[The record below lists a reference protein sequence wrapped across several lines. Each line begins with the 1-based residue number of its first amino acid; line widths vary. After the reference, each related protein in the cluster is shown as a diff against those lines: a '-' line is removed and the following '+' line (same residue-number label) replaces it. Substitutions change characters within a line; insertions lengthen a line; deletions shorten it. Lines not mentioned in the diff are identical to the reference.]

1 MVMEVDDK
9 ADSDGDCTSDIIF
22 KYKGTSERCSR
33 IKCEQRSRD
42 TKLYASSMENMPG
55 CSFDSLKDI
64 SARISHTH
72 SKKVIKH
79 ALRQQARRRRKNT
92 TINAAKGNC
101 IASKPSTMR
110 EVLASIPGFSIKPRK
125 RSNKKLSAAAQL
137 EQTKEGCIDLETPD
151 SILVNTNLRALL
163 NKHTFSSL
171 PPLYQRKLV
180 QLLPDVDRASISTQ
194 SDNSLRLNS
203 SGLNNE
209 FFARACLEWRERLA
223 EGEFTPEN
231 QQRLK
236 AEAEKEMSR
245 LDPWKLKHF
254 EPIWGEKQ
262 DVRSENIPLMLPS
275 PVRPPLKTTIK
286 LRPSTSV
293 GGGRHSKPVQTCA
306 RRLRTVGAVTRAIAS
321 YREEVDSAV
330 ACKVAD
336 LAVTSSTEKRSLE
349 SPECYSQRTS
359 KKLRASSPQESK
371 SDISFNEAAPASVS
385 CETDTPESNLE
396 LDRPKSSAEEFED
409 NEEKLGVLNEL
420 SFNNEVAPC
429 DVPEH
434 ETLSGEC
441 IDVAGETVDVL
452 TSDKDVFLKESV
464 DCDSQS
470 TTESKE
476 QHSNQYLTAM
486 ECEENDVPEVVDTK
500 LSENEIQEMVDGS
513 SDVHMQQESE
523 IKIEECSVKNIAS
536 GAESLSEMPIEIKV
550 SKEHIDLLVEFSE
563 VKSESKEEVSSG
575 TREVSSRSRE
585 VVTNGSGDEVSSGS
599 REEVSSDEV
608 SSGSREEV
616 NIVSREEISFGSG
629 EEVSRGQVG
638 SVSQD
643 EVGYITRDEV
653 DSISGDEVGS
663 VSGDDSGSVSRVDV
677 GPGSRADVGPGSR
690 ADVGPGSRADVGPG
704 SRADVGPGSRADVG
718 PGSRA
723 DVGPG
728 SRADVGPGSRADV
741 GPGSRADVGPGS
753 RADVGPGSRAD
764 VGPGSRADVGPG
776 SRADVGPG
784 SRADVG
790 PESRDEVST
799 LSRDEI
805 SAVSREEFNTISKD
819 EVESESKEDI
829 KSENK
834 GELFSD
840 SHLFSEFGPSFKCD
854 EQDTKYD
861 IKDNKLDVSTDVPL
875 ELESQISVECE
886 MCDDIVK
893 SEECDSQ
900 NLTDSKTN
908 VMIELVTRSE
918 FSVEKCEADNTNRGI
933 IDSEMEMV
941 TVNSAVTLGDIKEEL
956 KEVDIA
962 NNVTSQTSD
971 SVPYDQNCVSHA
983 GTDSSELFGSS
994 GVVTKVEVTASLEE
1008 SACVPGKPLHAVT
1021 VEPTSSEPDMNKVE
1035 DDDDD
1040 DDDDEDDDDDDDEE
1054 EDDDDEEEEEDED
1067 DDDDDAEDDVEE
1079 NQTALFATTVSSGD
1093 GCCWDVDSSTEVP
1106 IVALEAVPV
1115 PVPVALRV
1123 IEDGEA
1129 ADEVE
1134 VIPMQEE
1141 LEVRLEEGTFPVASE
1156 DGLSV
1161 DWPYAVKMDPSMV
1174 AVTSDQEGLNKS
1186 VQSQYADYPTSQGV
1200 KLELEV
1206 TLTPETVTNAESMV
1220 TSSVGGLPQNAS
1232 AALPTPTVS
1241 KTNIATVIPPT
1252 TIVCLPSVVSAPN
1265 LMNQHTSQLTGCVSV
1280 PSNGIINSN
1289 LPKTA
1294 AVASSSA
1301 VPYLALSSTTP
1312 VRALPTHIPKS
1323 QMKSKPVRETSQV
1336 SSGGQSGGGRSS
1348 RGSSNKPPPGAVNL
1362 ERSYQICQA
1371 VIQNSPNRDQLR
1383 CQLKPP
1389 PSLLA
1394 ANSNTTGVG
1403 ATKKSETPGSAR
1415 AATQY
1420 GVVTSSRN
1428 GNGQTNN
1435 STNTKAFTPPLPA
1448 SGNFSVLPNNG
1459 NVNNSVGVSKPV
1471 SVTSIGGQN
1480 KVTSSKGGSYHQR
1493 QQSPPVLVRHV
1504 FTSPQGIP
1512 VTMAVLPQSQAP
1524 PVPEIVESP
1533 GPQVGHVGQYI
1544 LVQRAGVDQ
1553 QQHDTTHVMLNRK
1566 NAPPRASSAPPSNNQ
1581 NQIGACGIVR
1591 PGSSGGSTTTAG
1603 GGIGRGRP
1611 ASVDVDQQNGPS
1623 SEYLGNNYSEQQFMV
1638 HCPNP
1643 AMQPVTRRER
1653 MQDNPNLAYG
1663 DVASDGMLQSYTI
1676 VPSNGE
1682 NMAYP
1687 IVGQSQIVLQGGVRA
1702 HVSKQT
1708 HNNHVSMN
1716 RSDTS
1721 PCACNLKAMIICK
1734 KCGAFCHDD
1743 CIGPSRLCGT
1753 CVIR

>member
-22 KYKGTSERCSR
+22 KYK
-33 IKCEQRSRD
+33 
-42 TKLYASSMENMPG
+42 
-55 CSFDSLKDI
+55 
-64 SARISHTH
+64 
-72 SKKVIKH
+72 
-79 ALRQQARRRRKNT
+79 
-92 TINAAKGNC
+92 AKGNC

-262 DVRSENIPLMLPS
+262 DARSENIPLMLSS

-330 ACKVAD
+330 ACKAAD

-359 KKLRASSPQESK
+359 KKLRALSPQESK

-420 SFNNEVAPC
+420 SFNSEVTPC

-452 TSDKDVFLKESV
+452 TSDKDVFLKESI

-500 LSENEIQEMVDGS
+500 LSENEIQEIVDGS

-523 IKIEECSVKNIAS
+523 IKIEECTVKNIAS
-536 GAESLSEMPIEIKV
+536 GTVSLTEMPIEIKV
-550 SKEHIDLLVEFSE
+550 SNEHIDLLVEFSE
-563 VKSESKEEVSSG
+563 VKNESREEVSSG

-585 VVTNGSGDEVSSGS
+585 VVTNGSVDEVSSGS

-616 NIVSREEISFGSG
+616 NIVSREEISCGSR

-643 EVGYITRDEV
+643 EVGSITRDEV

-663 VSGDDSGSVSRVDV
+663 VSGDDSGSVSRVEVSFASRVDV
-677 GPGSRADVGPGSR
+677 GSGSRVDVGSGSRVDVGSGSRVDVGSGSRADVGSGGR
-690 ADVGPGSRADVGPG
+690 ADVGSGGRADVGSG
-704 SRADVGPGSRADVG
+704 GRADVGSGGRADVG
-718 PGSRA
+718 SGGRA
-723 DVGPG
+723 DVGSG
-728 SRADVGPGSRADV
+728 GRADVGSGGRADV
-741 GPGSRADVGPGS
+741 GSGGRADVGSGG
-753 RADVGPGSRAD
+753 RADVGS
-764 VGPGSRADVGPG
+764 
-776 SRADVGPG
+776 
-784 SRADVG
+784 
-790 PESRDEVST
+790 ESRDEVST

-805 SAVSREEFNTISKD
+805 SAVSREEFNTISRD

-971 SVPYDQNCVSHA
+971 SVPYDQNCVSHT

-1040 DDDDEDDDDDDDEE
+1040 DDDDEDDDDDDE
-1054 EDDDDEEEEEDED
+1054 EDDDEEEEEEEDED

>member
-22 KYKGTSERCSR
+22 KYK
-33 IKCEQRSRD
+33 
-42 TKLYASSMENMPG
+42 
-55 CSFDSLKDI
+55 
-64 SARISHTH
+64 
-72 SKKVIKH
+72 
-79 ALRQQARRRRKNT
+79 
-92 TINAAKGNC
+92 AKGNC

>member
-33 IKCEQRSRD
+33 IKCEQRSRG

-262 DVRSENIPLMLPS
+262 DARSENIPLMLSS

-330 ACKVAD
+330 ACKAAD

-359 KKLRASSPQESK
+359 KKLRALSPQESK

-420 SFNNEVAPC
+420 SFNSEVTPC

-452 TSDKDVFLKESV
+452 TSDKDVFLKESI

-500 LSENEIQEMVDGS
+500 LSENEIQEIVDGS

-523 IKIEECSVKNIAS
+523 IKIEECTVKNIAS
-536 GAESLSEMPIEIKV
+536 GTVSLTEMPIEIKV
-550 SKEHIDLLVEFSE
+550 SNEHIDLLVEFSE
-563 VKSESKEEVSSG
+563 VKNESREEVSSG

-585 VVTNGSGDEVSSGS
+585 VVTNGSVDEVSSGS

-616 NIVSREEISFGSG
+616 NIVSREEISCGSR

-643 EVGYITRDEV
+643 EVGSITRDEV

-663 VSGDDSGSVSRVDV
+663 VSGDDSGSVSRVEVSFASRVDV
-677 GPGSRADVGPGSR
+677 GSGSRVDVGSGSRVDVGSGSRVDVGSGSRADVGSGGR
-690 ADVGPGSRADVGPG
+690 ADVGSGGRADVGSG
-704 SRADVGPGSRADVG
+704 GRADVGSGGRADVG
-718 PGSRA
+718 SGGRA
-723 DVGPG
+723 DVGSG
-728 SRADVGPGSRADV
+728 GRADVGSGGRADV
-741 GPGSRADVGPGS
+741 GSGGRADVGSGG
-753 RADVGPGSRAD
+753 RADVGS
-764 VGPGSRADVGPG
+764 
-776 SRADVGPG
+776 
-784 SRADVG
+784 
-790 PESRDEVST
+790 ESRDEVST

-805 SAVSREEFNTISKD
+805 SAVSREEFNTISRD

-971 SVPYDQNCVSHA
+971 SVPYDQNCVSHT

-1040 DDDDEDDDDDDDEE
+1040 DDDDEDDDDDDE
-1054 EDDDDEEEEEDED
+1054 EDDDEEEEEEEDED

-1323 QMKSKPVRETSQV
+1323 QMKSKPVRETSQ
-1336 SSGGQSGGGRSS
+1336 
-1348 RGSSNKPPPGAVNL
+1348 
-1362 ERSYQICQA
+1362 
-1371 VIQNSPNRDQLR
+1371 
-1383 CQLKPP
+1383 
-1389 PSLLA
+1389 
-1394 ANSNTTGVG
+1394 
-1403 ATKKSETPGSAR
+1403 
-1415 AATQY
+1415 
-1420 GVVTSSRN
+1420 
-1428 GNGQTNN
+1428 
-1435 STNTKAFTPPLPA
+1435 
-1448 SGNFSVLPNNG
+1448 
-1459 NVNNSVGVSKPV
+1459 
-1471 SVTSIGGQN
+1471 
-1480 KVTSSKGGSYHQR
+1480 
-1493 QQSPPVLVRHV
+1493 
-1504 FTSPQGIP
+1504 
-1512 VTMAVLPQSQAP
+1512 
-1524 PVPEIVESP
+1524 IVESP